1 MTSGAMADQFDLTAG
16 GATTVINIVLTGRQS
31 GTAGIFDI
39 TGVNGT
45 IDGESAKLLPT
56 TGPGVISNLLYTN
69 QPYVD
74 YFGLGSQLSDVGE
87 PLL

>member
-1 MTSGAMADQFDLTAG
+1 MTSKVGLVLAGLLLCFASGAVADHFDLTAS
-16 GATTVINIVLTGRQS
+16 GATTI
-31 GTAGIFDI
+31 
-39 TGVNGT
+39 
-45 IDGESAKLLPT
+45 IDGESAKLLPA